1 MGRVLGALVVL
12 ASVVVAVAWWTGM
25 PLRLPALHPDDGVA
39 APQAHGHYQCAM
51 HPQIVSDRPGSCPIC
66 GMKLVF
72 VADDAAVS
80 GGAVPVQGP
89 VTESPPA
96 APGSV
101 PGRMP
106 ITIDSERQQLIG
118 VRTAVVGLRR
128 IEREIR
134 ATGRVAYDPKSYQ
147 ALTEYREAMR
157 SQREL
162 AGSSS
167 PEARAGADGLA
178 RAARLKLRQQ
188 GVSEEQAREI
198 LRGGTSAESLLL
210 PGRTAWI
217 YAQLQDRDAA
227 VVRPGQRMSIRTPA
241 LPGRAIET
249 RVASVDPIVDPST
262 RTVRVRAQVSTLAG
276 ELRPE
281 SLVDATIFVASS
293 EVLAVP
299 DEAIVD
305 TGREQF
311 VFVVHDGH
319 RFEPRSIVLGR
330 DGEGFREVLSG
341 LQPGDRVVVSAN
353 FLVDSESRF
362 RAAAGDFRAP
372 ADPSASGA
380 AAVRT
385 R

>member
-1 MGRVLGALVVL
+1 MGRLLGALVVL

-25 PLRLPALHPDDGVA
+25 PLRLPALHPDGGVA

-167 PEARAGADGLA
+167 PEARAGAAGLA

-217 YAQLQDRDAA
+217 YAQVQDRDAA

-262 RTVRVRAQVSTLAG
+262 RTVRVRAQVSTPAG

-319 RFEPRSIVLGR
+319 RFE
-330 DGEGFREVLSG
+330 
-341 LQPGDRVVVSAN
+341 
-353 FLVDSESRF
+353 
-362 RAAAGDFRAP
+362 
-372 ADPSASGA
+372 
-380 AAVRT
+380 
-385 R
+385 

>member
-1 MGRVLGALVVL
+1 MYGLRSLRCQPVLQ
-12 ASVVVAVAWWTGM
+12 
-25 PLRLPALHPDDGVA
+25 RLPADV
-39 APQAHGHYQCAM
+39 
-51 HPQIVSDRPGSCPIC
+51 
-66 GMKLVF
+66 
-72 VADDAAVS
+72 
-80 GGAVPVQGP
+80 
-89 VTESPPA
+89 
-96 APGSV
+96 
-101 PGRMP
+101 
-106 ITIDSERQQLIG
+106 
-118 VRTAVVGLRR
+118 
-128 IEREIR
+128 
-134 ATGRVAYDPKSYQ
+134 
-147 ALTEYREAMR
+147 
-157 SQREL
+157 
-162 AGSSS
+162 
-167 PEARAGADGLA
+167 AGADERGA
-178 RAARLKLRQQ
+178 R
-188 GVSEEQAREI
+188 GVLGRDIGREI

-262 RTVRVRAQVSTLAG
+262 RTVRVRAQVSTPAG